1 MIEDFK
7 VIGYDS
13 EFKGIIK
20 KNNQIFKISRVIEG
34 EIIQAD
40 IVYGNKPT
48 CRLTKIIDPSI
59 NRQKPICEFYSKC
72 GGCSLLHIKYDEQ
85 LRMKQQLVY
94 SLFKNNLNKEYF
106 VLPTIGMDY
115 PYYYRNKNQVVFKN
129 DKGKLSC
136 GLYQE
141 GTHNVINTVNCYI
154 QDKIVEK
161 IITTIKELMK
171 KQRLSAYDED
181 RKTGLIR
188 HILIKTSNATKE
200 VMVVIVVGNEI
211 FPGRNNF
218 VKALTS
224 RHKEI
229 ITVIQNIN
237 TKNTNAVLGEKEI
250 ILFGKGYI
258 TDILLGLKFKISSK
272 SFYQINTIQTAKLY
286 TKALELASLN
296 KNDVLLDAYCGV
308 GTIGLI
314 ASKNVAKVIGVELVK
329 DAVNDAIANAKAN
342 NINNVRFICDDA
354 SKFML
359 NCARQKQKIDVVIMD
374 PPRKGSDKVFL
385 DALLKLA
392 PSKVIY
398 ISCNPHT
405 QVDDLKVL
413 LEKYAIDKI
422 QPVDMFPNTYH
433 VETITLLCLKEPK
446 IHRNYEF
453 RPIL

>member
-229 ITVIQNIN
+229 TTVIQNIN

>member
-20 KNNQIFKISRVIEG
+20 KNNQVFKLTRVVEG
-34 EIIQAD
+34 EIVQAD
-40 IVYGNKPT
+40 IVLGNKPSA
-48 CRLTKIIDPSI
+48 RLTKVLEPSVY
-59 NRQKPICEFYSKC
+59 RQKPICEFYIQC
-72 GGCSLLHIKYDEQ
+72 GGCSLQHIKYEEQ
-85 LRMKQQLVY
+85 LKMKQKMVY
-94 SLFKNNLNKEYF
+94 ELFKNNLNKAYE
-106 VLPTIGMDY
+106 VLPTIGMKE

-129 DKGKLSC
+129 IKGKLNC

-161 IITTIKELMK
+161 IISTIKELMQ

-188 HILIKTSNATKE
+188 HVLIKTSKVTKE

-211 FPGRNNF
+211 FPGRSNF
-218 VKALTS
+218 VKALTA

-229 ITVIQNIN
+229 TTIIQNIN
-237 TKNTNAVLGEKEI
+237 TRQTNAVLGDKEVV
-250 ILFGKGYI
+250 LYGKGFI
-258 TDILLGLKFKISSK
+258 TDILHGLKFKISSR
-272 SFYQINTIQTAKLY
+272 SFYQINPEQTTKLY
-286 TKALELASLN
+286 EKAIELANLTKA
-296 KNDVLLDAYCGV
+296 DTLLDAYCGV

-314 ASKNVAKVIGVELVK
+314 ASKNVEKVIGVELVK
-329 DAVNDAIANAKAN
+329 EAVNDAIGNAKAN

-354 SKFML
+354 SRFML

-385 DALLKLA
+385 DALLKLS
-392 PSKVIY
+392 PSKVVY

-405 QVDDLKVL
+405 QVEDLKML
-413 LEKYAIDKI
+413 LNDYIIDKV
-422 QPVDMFPNTYH
+422 QPVDMFPHTH
-433 VETITLLCLKEPK
+433 HIESIVCLTRK
-446 IHRNYEF
+446 
-453 RPIL
+453 

>member
-20 KNNQIFKISRVIEG
+20 KNNQIFKIPRVIEG
-34 EIIQAD
+34 EKIQAD
-40 IVYGNKPT
+40 IVYSNKPI

-141 GTHNVINTVNCYI
+141 GTHNVINTINCYI
-154 QDKIVEK
+154 QDKIVGK
-161 IITTIKELMK
+161 IITTIKELMQ
-171 KQRLSAYDED
+171 KQRLNAYDED

-188 HILIKTSNATKE
+188 HVLIKTSNATKE

-229 ITVIQNIN
+229 TTVIQNIN
-237 TKNTNAVLGEKEI
+237 TKNTNAVLGEKDI

-272 SFYQINTIQTAKLY
+272 SFYQINTIQTSKLY

-405 QVDDLKVL
+405 QVDDLKML
-413 LEKYAIDKI
+413 LEKYTIDKI

-446 IHRNYEF
+446 K
-453 RPIL
+453 